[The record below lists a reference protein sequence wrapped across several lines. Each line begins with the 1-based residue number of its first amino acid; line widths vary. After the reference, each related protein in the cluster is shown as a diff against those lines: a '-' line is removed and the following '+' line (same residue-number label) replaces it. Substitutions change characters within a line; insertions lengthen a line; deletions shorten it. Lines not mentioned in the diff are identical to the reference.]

1 MKVLFVCTGNICRSP
16 SAEGVLRKKVAD
28 AGLSDRIEVDS
39 AGTIDWHAGSPPD
52 QRAIGVA
59 LARGYDMKDLRARVV
74 SSQDFEDFDLL
85 IAMDKGH
92 HRHLLSL
99 CPEGKADRLRFFLEY
114 FPTSGHGLDV
124 PDPYYG
130 EVEEFEETLDLIE
143 QGCDSLLAELKDRLE
158 S

>member
-16 SAEGVLRKKVAD
+16 LAEGVLRKKITD
-28 AGLSDRIEVDS
+28 AGLAAQIDVDS
-39 AGTIDWHAGSPPD
+39 AGTVDWHAGSPPD

-59 LARGYDMKDLRARVV
+59 LARGYDVKDLRARVV
-74 SSQDFEDFDLL
+74 SSQDFNDFDRL

-99 CPEGKADRLRFFLEY
+99 CPEGKADRLRLFLEY

-130 EVEEFEETLDLIE
+130 KVEEFEETLDLIE
-143 QGCDSLLAELKDRLE
+143 KGCDGLLAELQALLKG
-158 S
+158 